1 MTGIANHI
9 AFIFDL
15 DGVLV
20 DTARYHFLAW
30 QRLAQELGIP
40 FTEKDNERLK
50 GVSRM
55 QSLQIILDLGNR
67 QLSQAEKETLAAR
80 KNAWYV
86 DYISRLTPRDVLPG
100 VVNFLTSACAKGIR
114 LAVGSASKN
123 ANTIL
128 ERLAIK
134 NYFAAIITG
143 LETTRAKPDP
153 EVFELAAA
161 RLQVA
166 TGRCVVF
173 EDAAAGIEAAHRAGM
188 FAVGIGRAENLSQ
201 ADLLADGLH
210 DLTVEQV
217 LAAFEKRFLT
227 EKNIK
232 DEGLHS

>member
-40 FTEKDNERLK
+40 FSEKDNEHLK

-67 QLSQAEKETLAAR
+67 QLPQAKKEALAAR
-80 KNAWYV
+80 KNEWYV

-100 VVNFLTSACAKGIR
+100 VVNFLTSALEKDIR

-123 ANTIL
+123 AMTIL

-143 LETTRAKPDP
+143 HDTSHAKPDP

-166 TGRCVVF
+166 TGHCVVF

-188 FAVGIGRAENLSQ
+188 FAVGIGRAANLSQ

-217 LAAFEKRFLT
+217 LAAFEKRLLT

>member
-1 MTGIANHI
+1 MTGTAKHI

-30 QRLAQELGIP
+30 QRLAQELGIH

-55 QSLQIILDLGNR
+55 QSLQIILELGNR
-67 QLSQAEKETLAAR
+67 QLPQAEKEALAAR
-80 KNAWYV
+80 KNEWYV
-86 DYISRLTPRDVLPG
+86 GYISRLTPNDVLPG
-100 VVNFLTSACAKGIR
+100 VVDFLESAREKGIR

-123 ANTIL
+123 AMTIL

-143 LETTRAKPDP
+143 HDTIHAKPDP

-161 RLQVA
+161 RMQVA
-166 TGRCVVF
+166 AKHCVVF

-188 FAVGIGRAENLSQ
+188 LAVGIGQAANLSQ

-210 DLTVEQV
+210 DLTVERV
-217 LAAFEKRFLT
+217 LTAFEKRFLT